1 MSVNPTDLA
10 EYLGVALDARV
21 ARAADAATAWVEGRR
36 SNTDPVMLWTA
47 PDVQMGGLLYAALLY
62 QARVTPA
69 GLPGYSDD
77 PGTYSQTT
85 EALFRARDLVG
96 SDPVVA

>member
-1 MSVNPTDLA
+1 MSVDPADLA
-10 EYLGVALDARV
+10 EYLGVAQDARV
-21 ARAADAATAWVEGRR
+21 DRAADAATAWVEGRR
-36 SNTDPVMLWTA
+36 SNTDPVALWA
-47 PDVQMGGLLYAALLY
+47 AADVQLGGILYGALLY

-77 PGTYSQTT
+77 PGVFSQTT

-96 SDPVVA
+96 SDPVIA